1 MKVDL
6 QRSLIHYFRNL
17 EENSNRFKIIENM

>member
-6 QRSLIHYFRNL
+6 QLLLIHCFRNL